1 MSAKQDKAKQRLIE
15 QLKKYP
21 VVEVA
26 CKKSGV
32 ARATFYRWRKA
43 DEEFA
48 ESVDEA
54 IEESAGIINDLA
66 EAQLITAI
74 KNGNITA
81 IFYWLNRRHPIYET
95 RVRVDANVKHE
106 TQELTEE
113 QAILVEQTLKNAGLL
128 NPEGKDGTHK

>member
-1 MSAKQDKAKQRLIE
+1 MSAKQDRGKQRVIE

-26 CKKSGV
+26 CQKSGV
-32 ARATFYRWRKA
+32 ARATYYRWRKA

-48 ESVDEA
+48 GLVDEA
-54 IEESAGIINDLA
+54 IEQSAGIINDLA
-66 EAQLITAI
+66 ETQLISAI

-81 IFYWLNRRHPIYET
+81 IFYWLNRRHPVYET

-106 TQELTEE
+106 TQELTAE
-113 QAILVEQTLKNAGLL
+113 QAALVEQTLKNAGLL
-128 NPEGKDGTHK
+128 KPEAKSEKPK